1 MVMRDPERQ
10 DVLILTNLIRNYIDY
25 QNSNAGVELS
35 NMKIKGD
42 DLLDALDSLSFGTEK
57 ETEEY
62 NRLKNEYPE
71 KVKDYENLE
80 TKYKKLDENYK
91 SLINTLEL
99 IIKDSL
105 PEKIKDLI
113 ENIKKG

>member
-1 MVMRDPERQ
+1 MIMKDPERH
-10 DVLILTNLIRNYIDY
+10 DVLILANLIRNYINY

-42 DLLDALDSLSFGTEK
+42 DLLDALDSLGFETEK

-62 NRLKNEYPE
+62 RMLKGEYPE
-71 KVKDYENLE
+71 KVKAYENLE

-99 IIKDSL
+99 LIKDSL
-105 PEKIKDLI
+105 PEKIKNLI
-113 ENIKKG
+113 EKIKKE